1 MILVILSAGRGS
13 RLKSLTINQPKC
25 LVKVKKKSI
34 IDYMDPFIK
43 KFEKVIIVT
52 GYKSQLIEN
61 KFKKIKNI
69 HIIKNKEYLK
79 TNMVFSLFK
88 IKKKNIGYN
97 DIVVTYSDIIFDSKI
112 YLYFKKKKTF
122 IPVNK
127 NWKKFWSKR
136 MGRGKIKDD
145 AENLEISN
153 NYIRSIG
160 NKIKKKIPKY
170 QFMGLIKILNE
181 DFYKLKK
188 YFKLKKNNI
197 DFTSFI
203 NDAIK
208 QKIIKVHYTITSKY
222 WFEIDSKKDI
232 KIVEKLINK
241 SIYFK

>member
-1 MILVILSAGRGS
+1 
-13 RLKSLTINQPKC
+13 
-25 LVKVKKKSI
+25 
-34 IDYMDPFIK
+34 
-43 KFEKVIIVT
+43 
-52 GYKSQLIEN
+52 
-61 KFKKIKNI
+61 
-69 HIIKNKEYLK
+69 
-79 TNMVFSLFK
+79 
-88 IKKKNIGYN
+88 
-97 DIVVTYSDIIFDSKI
+97 
-112 YLYFKKKKTF
+112 
-122 IPVNK
+122 
-127 NWKKFWSKR
+127 

-160 NKIKKKIPKY
+160 NKIKKKVSKY